1 MTVTPNTISK
11 LQSLSPEKYEIVL
24 DIIEQL
30 SMNPLEMFDSMREDA
45 QRGSVTEENA
55 DEFVLNIRKERNAS
69 RS

>member
-45 QRGSVTEENA
+45 QRGSITEENA